1 MLITNLLAQIAFGLL
16 AMTICLPSMQEWG
29 AIFHADQAAVQRTF
43 SACVGGLLQQLM
55 GALGA
60 YTVGLVPHH
69 GSMNLAWLMMGFT
82 LAAPGAQVALHR
94 R

>member
-1 MLITNLLAQIAFGLL
+1 LLITNLLGLGHGLL
-16 AMTICLPSMQEWG
+16 VPPSLSG
-29 AIFHADQAAVQRTF
+29 TVGLIPALAGSAAAV
-43 SACVGGLLQQLM
+43 AGLVQQLM

-82 LAAPGAQVALHR
+82 LAALGAQVALHR

>member
-1 MLITNLLAQIAFGLL
+1 
-16 AMTICLPSMQEWG
+16 
-29 AIFHADQAAVQRTF
+29 
-43 SACVGGLLQQLM
+43 M

-82 LAAPGAQVALHR
+82 LAALGAQVALHR